1 MSAQAIETFPINNTN
16 NSWKNEVLE
25 FINKRLDQIAEQTT
39 MDKIEDITGAIF
51 RNKSEILG
59 QMTLGLIKKKYAH
72 LLDQQYCN
80 CPICN
85 KNIKAW
91 NKKAKRTIESLGG

>member
-1 MSAQAIETFPINNTN
+1 MSAQAAETFPINNTN

-59 QMTLGLIKKKYAH
+59 QMTLGLIKKKYSH
-72 LLDQQYCN
+72 LLD
-80 CPICN
+80 
-85 KNIKAW
+85 
-91 NKKAKRTIESLGG
+91 